1 MTNYNRNGL
10 NTNINV
16 KREHKQQYEHK
27 HEQKICDSQ
36 QKQTKKQGTNLMKPY
51 LKLALI
57 KLTTLDFIPGNHN

>member
-10 NTNINV
+10 NTNIDV

-36 QKQTKKQGTNLMKPY
+36 QK
-51 LKLALI
+51 
-57 KLTTLDFIPGNHN
+57 